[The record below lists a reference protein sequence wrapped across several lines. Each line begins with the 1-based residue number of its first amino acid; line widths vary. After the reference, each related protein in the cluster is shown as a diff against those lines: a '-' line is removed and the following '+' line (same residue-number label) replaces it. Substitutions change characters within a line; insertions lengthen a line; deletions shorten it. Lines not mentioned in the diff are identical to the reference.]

1 MDADAARDALLAA
14 FGPARCELEPASEHY
29 TAYGGIVGGK
39 PLALLRPRTVEDVV
53 AMVRHCAAARIG
65 MVPQGGLTGL
75 AAGAVPTAAQAGRVV
90 IIAMG
95 GLDQLRAIDAVGRTA
110 TVDAGCTLDAVEVA
124 VAAHGLTFPLR
135 LGSSGSA
142 EIGGIIASNA
152 GGIQAWRH
160 GSARKLV
167 LGLEAVLADG
177 SVWSS
182 LRGVRKAAVG
192 PDIGG
197 LFIGSEGILGIITG
211 AVLVLA
217 TPASSSVTALLAL
230 ADPDAAA
237 PIFRLCADGGELEAF
252 ELMSRNGLGL
262 LAAAEPELA
271 PAMLL
276 DHPWTV
282 LAEWSASDD
291 GLGARVEV
299 LLGQA
304 LGTGLAAD
312 GLLAR
317 HERDRARFWQIRGRH
332 GAACRRLGQPVQ
344 HDVAVP
350 LAALG
355 SFLEAATALA
365 ARLAPDWLPVPIAHV
380 GDGNVH
386 FDLVPAATGA
396 ADLPPQGELSAALH
410 DLAGQMGGVFSAEHG
425 IGASKL
431 AELRRLTPPG
441 NYAAMRAVKT
451 ALDPLGLMNPL
462 KVLA

>member
-1 MDADAARDALLAA
+1 MDAAARSALLAA
-14 FGPARCELEPASEHY
+14 FGPAGCELEPAAEHY
-29 TAYGGIVGGK
+29 TAYGGSVGGK
-39 PLALLRPRTVEDVV
+39 PLALLRPRSVEDVV
-53 AMVRHCAAARIG
+53 AMVRHCAVARIG

-75 AAGAVPTAAQAGRVV
+75 AGGAVPTAAQIGRVV
-90 IIAMG
+90 VIVMG
-95 GLDQLRAIDAVGRTA
+95 GLDRVREIDPVGRTA
-110 TVDAGCTLDAVEVA
+110 TVDAGCTLDAVEAA

-160 GSARKLV
+160 GSARQLV

-177 SVWSS
+177 SLWSS

-211 AVLVLA
+211 AVLSLA
-217 TPASSSVTALLAL
+217 TPATDSVTALLAISD
-230 ADPDAAA
+230 ADHAA
-237 PIFRLCADGGELEAF
+237 PVFRLCSAGGELETF
-252 ELMSRNGLGL
+252 ELMSRDGLGL
-262 LAAAEPELA
+262 LAAAEPALA
-271 PAMLL
+271 PAMVL

-291 GLGARVEV
+291 GLGERVEV
-299 LLGQA
+299 LLGKA
-304 LGTGLAAD
+304 LGSGLAAD

-317 HERDRARFWQIRGRH
+317 HERDRDRFWQVRGRH
-332 GAACRRLGQPVQ
+332 GAACRRRGQPVQ

-350 LAALG
+350 LADLG
-355 SFLEAATALA
+355 AFLEAATALA
-365 ARLAPDWLPVPIAHV
+365 ARLAPDWLSVPIAHV
-380 GDGNVH
+380 GDGNIH
-386 FDLVPAATGA
+386 FDLVPAQTGS
-396 ADLPPQGELSAALH
+396 ADHREVGDLSVALH

-425 IGASKL
+425 IGAVKV
-431 AELRRLTPPG
+431 AELQRLTPPG
-441 NYAAMRAVKT
+441 NYAPMRAVKA
-451 ALDPLGLMNPL
+451 ALDPHGLMNPL